1 MRSFVCALVL
11 VLAPSL
17 YAQRWM
23 KFTATAYSVEGETK
37 SGKQTREGRT
47 VAADP
52 RVLPVGTR
60 IEIAD
65 AGPYSGGYTVQD
77 SGPKIK
83 GREVDIFIDN
93 PAEAKKFGKK
103 SVRVRILKKP
113 SVSEPRPSGSGGL

>member
-1 MRSFVCALVL
+1 MRSLL
-11 VLAPSL
+11 LAFLLLTSSL
-17 YAQRWM
+17 YSQRWM

-52 RVLPVGTR
+52 KVLPVGTR
-60 IEIAD
+60 IEIRG
-65 AGPYSGGYTVQD
+65 AGPYSGRYMVHD

-93 PAEAKKFGKK
+93 PAEAKKFGRKP
-103 SVRVRILKKP
+103 VRVRIVK
-113 SVSEPRPSGSGGL
+113 